1 MSERTTNER
10 SDGHHTPGLK
20 RREFL
25 SVGALPL
32 AAALG
37 TVNLG
42 TAKPG
47 AVTVGS
53 PEKMGST
60 PSAQNII
67 RVGLIGA
74 GANVR
79 RVQIPA
85 FRRIP
90 ECEIVAVANRS
101 LESSQRV
108 GDEFNIPRAYGNW
121 EQLLDDDSIDAV
133 LIGTWPYMHSTLT
146 LAALEKGK
154 HVLTQARM
162 ANTAQEARDM
172 LAASQRHPDLV
183 CQLVP
188 TSTSY
193 RIDNVLKRMI
203 REGYLGEVLSVE
215 LQRLQTR
222 FADFGGDLDWRH
234 DRGFSGYNILNIG
247 SSYES
252 MLRWLGRGNRIM
264 AMSRVYVPYRRNAR
278 GEPTSV
284 TIPDHVDILYELT
297 NGAQVHMR
305 ASETTGLSTGNQ
317 TWIHGSEGTIYVDRS
332 QNVFAGRR
340 GDSQLSEIPNP
351 PADRAYSRVEEEFIN
366 AIRGLEE
373 VTMVPFETGIHY
385 MEWTEAVY
393 RSSQTGEAVYLPL

>member
-1 MSERTTNER
+1 MSGKFN
-10 SDGHHTPGLK
+10 GHDTPGLK

-37 TVNLG
+37 AVKVG
-42 TAKPG
+42 DSDEG
-47 AVTVGS
+47 AVRHALAD
-53 PEKMGST
+53 EMGSRGST
-60 PSAQNII
+60 QSVV

-79 RVQIPA
+79 AVQIPG

-90 ECEIVAVANRS
+90 GCEVVAVANRS
-101 LESSQRV
+101 IESSRRV
-108 GDEFNIPRAYGNW
+108 ADEFNIPGAYANW
-121 EQLLDDDSIDAV
+121 EELLDDPSIDAV
-133 LIGTWPYMHSTLT
+133 LIGTWPYMHSTVT
-146 LAALEKGK
+146 LAALERGK

-172 LAASQRHPDLV
+172 LAASRRHPDLV

-188 TSTSY
+188 TSQSY
-193 RIDNVLKRMI
+193 QIDNVLKRMI
-203 REGYLGEVLSVE
+203 GEGYLGDVLSVE

-234 DRGFSGYNILNIG
+234 DREFSGYNTLNIG
-247 SSYES
+247 ASYES
-252 MLRWLGRGNRIM
+252 MMRWLGRANRVM
-264 AMSRVYVPYRRNAR
+264 AMSKVHVPYRLGAD
-278 GEPTSV
+278 GQTSTV
-284 TIPDHVDILYELT
+284 TLPDHVDVLYELA

-317 TWIHGSEGTIYVDRS
+317 TWIYGSEGTIHVDRG

-340 GDSQLSEIPNP
+340 GDSQLSQVPNP
-351 PADRAYSRVEEEFIN
+351 PGEQAYYRVEEEFIN
-366 AIRGLEE
+366 AIRGVEE
-373 VTMVPFETGIHY
+373 VTMVPFETGVHY
-385 MEWTEAVY
+385 MEWTEAVH
-393 RSSQTGEAVYLPL
+393 RSSQSGEAVFLPL